1 MLEGMSTLEIIKL
14 FAPLLALQL
23 ALMVFCIYRLIKDP
37 VKYLPK
43 WAWAII
49 ILFIN
54 IVGPILFLMIGR
66 EGDS

>member
-14 FAPLLALQL
+14 FAPLLVLQL
-23 ALMVFCIYRLIKDP
+23 ALMAFCIYRLVKDP

-49 ILFIN
+49 IIFIN
-54 IVGPILFLMIGR
+54 LLGPILFLLLGR
-66 EGDS
+66 KGD